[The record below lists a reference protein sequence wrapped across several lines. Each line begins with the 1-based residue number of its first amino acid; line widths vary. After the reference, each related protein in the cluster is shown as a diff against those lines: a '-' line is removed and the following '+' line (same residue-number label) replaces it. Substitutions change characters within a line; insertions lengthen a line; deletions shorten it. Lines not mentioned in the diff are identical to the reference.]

1 MTSALT
7 SMDLC
12 EQVAALFPGDAT
24 HEDAVGTAAVEI
36 PFYHHVS
43 FSQPDYAL
51 SRCLVF
57 RKEVVFQVVPDLG
70 DPCIGTFLR
79 SWAWF
84 LKVFGTLKDAHNPWW
99 RAPWME
105 RHRDR

>member
-1 MTSALT
+1 MISALA
-7 SMDLC
+7 SMDLY
-12 EQVAALFPGDAT
+12 EQVAALFLGDAL
-24 HEDAVGTAAVEI
+24 HENAVGATVVEI
-36 PFYHHVS
+36 PFYHRVS
-43 FSQPDYAL
+43 FSQPHYTL

-57 RKEVVFQVVPDLG
+57 RKEIILQVVPDLG

-79 SWAWF
+79 NWAR
-84 LKVFGTLKDAHNPWW
+84 LPEVHAHNPW